1 MVLPPQVQRKHIPDL
16 GSTEPEVAL
25 VLALASGRNC
35 SKENNRKSSE
45 IMEERTLLFC
55 LLKQPKCKSEQ
66 TSLSQ
71 LQKWIIAITIFSSFS
86 VDCQCFLRGLSPV
99 FRAML
104 PVASTHCKTSTLD
117 IYQHLPLWILF
128 CWTVL
133 NLHHYYNQSLL
144 HIFGFLSWCYLM
156 PKEIRQ
162 Y

>member
-1 MVLPPQVQRKHIPDL
+1 MVQLSIRKVRKSELGLDLKCLFRSNANLLIWCSLLRSRGSRFQILAPLNLKQPQYL
-16 GSTEPEVAL
+16 
-25 VLALASGRNC
+25 LALASGRNC

-71 LQKWIIAITIFSSFS
+71 LQKWIIAVTIFSSFS

-117 IYQHLPLWILF
+117 IYQHLPL
-128 CWTVL
+128 
-133 NLHHYYNQSLL
+133 
-144 HIFGFLSWCYLM
+144 
-156 PKEIRQ
+156 
-162 Y
+162 

>member
-1 MVLPPQVQRKHIPDL
+1 MVQLSIRKVRKSELGLDL
-16 GSTEPEVAL
+16 KCLFRSNANLLIWCLLLRSRGSTFQILAPL
-25 VLALASGRNC
+25 NLKQPQYLLALASGRNC

-71 LQKWIIAITIFSSFS
+71 LQKWIIAVTIFSSFS

-99 FRAML
+99 FGAMS

-117 IYQHLPLWILF
+117 INQYLPL
-128 CWTVL
+128 
-133 NLHHYYNQSLL
+133 
-144 HIFGFLSWCYLM
+144 
-156 PKEIRQ
+156 
-162 Y
+162 

>member
-1 MVLPPQVQRKHIPDL
+1 MVQLSIRKVRKSELGLDL
-16 GSTEPEVAL
+16 KCLFRSNANLLIWCSLLRSRGSTFQILAPL
-25 VLALASGRNC
+25 NLKQPQYLLALASGRNC

-71 LQKWIIAITIFSSFS
+71 LQKWIIAVTIFSSFS

-99 FRAML
+99 FRPMS

-117 IYQHLPLWILF
+117 IYQNLPL
-128 CWTVL
+128 
-133 NLHHYYNQSLL
+133 
-144 HIFGFLSWCYLM
+144 
-156 PKEIRQ
+156 
-162 Y
+162 

>member
-1 MVLPPQVQRKHIPDL
+1 MVQLRLRKVRKSELGLDL
-16 GSTEPEVAL
+16 KCLFRSNANLLIWCSLLRSRGSTFQILAPL
-25 VLALASGRNC
+25 NLKQPQYLLALASGRNC

-71 LQKWIIAITIFSSFS
+71 LQKWIIAVTIFSSFS

-99 FRAML
+99 FRPMS

-117 IYQHLPLWILF
+117 IYQNLPL
-128 CWTVL
+128 
-133 NLHHYYNQSLL
+133 
-144 HIFGFLSWCYLM
+144 
-156 PKEIRQ
+156 
-162 Y
+162 